1 MKPGEMISE
10 VREAVE
16 GGASSS
22 AKLMPHIPHCP
33 AQRCRTPGNTVRQ
46 HKSDWL
52 YSRND
57 IDLLNF

>member
-1 MKPGEMISE
+1 MKPGQIVLIMRQAIE
-10 VREAVE
+10 
-16 GGASSS
+16 S
-22 AKLMPHIPHCP
+22 ADNVKYTLMAQIQHCP

>member
-10 VREAVE
+10 VREPVE

-22 AKLMPHIPHCP
+22 AKLMAQIQHCP

-57 IDLLNF
+57 TDLLNF

>member
-33 AQRCRTPGNTVRQ
+33 AQRWRIRSHTARKRQ
-46 HKSDWL
+46 
-52 YSRND
+52 RRA
-57 IDLLNF
+57 